1 MGILLWTTFWNLF
14 ELHQVFFFFLPSPNV
29 LLLVYVTHEY
39 IESGFH
45 VSPSPRVCDTFSI
58 FAYFHNLDSLGKYW
72 LGVLKYALI
81 SEFSYSFFFVC
92 DKTRVVGVWKGYDIC
107 QAPFLSHDMEVYDV
121 HMTSLVMLTFI
132 TWLKYC
138 LSVTLL
144 HCTITIFPII
154 SFIIGK
160 WDSKSTPLMW

>member
-92 DKTRVVGVWKGYDIC
+92 VIRLELLVFEKDTTYVKRPSC
-107 QAPFLSHDMEVYDV
+107 
-121 HMTSLVMLTFI
+121 HMIWRCMM
-132 TWLKYC
+132 
-138 LSVTLL
+138 
-144 HCTITIFPII
+144 
-154 SFIIGK
+154 
-160 WDSKSTPLMW
+160 ST